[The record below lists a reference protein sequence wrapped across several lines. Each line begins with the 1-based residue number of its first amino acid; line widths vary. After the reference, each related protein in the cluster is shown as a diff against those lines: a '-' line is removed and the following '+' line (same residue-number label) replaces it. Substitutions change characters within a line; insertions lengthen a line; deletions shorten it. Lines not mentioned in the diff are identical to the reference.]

1 MARGHR
7 GRWIASISALGLLL
21 LLAACGQTTP
31 PATNGAH
38 AGVRATTTPTTIS
51 GTPTPTAIPLPY
63 SFPKQWLPA
72 PDGSDLPAGIGSVAF
87 APSSPQTG
95 YACGITPSNA
105 DNAPTTP
112 PYVVATS
119 DGGQSWRTV
128 AGSAAHAK
136 TGCMLFVDQNN
147 ARDVFAVAGKFYL
160 GLPQLYRSQDGG
172 ATWKVIPQPTVA
184 GISTSVAAIAVVHS
198 RLFAMIGVN
207 GEGNLEQPFYASDNG
222 GQSWTPID
230 LTINGQTLDISAQ
243 LWFDGPALVIEAA
256 PPCTGGC
263 GYALPAGSGRMGRR
277 PLSQPLSSQPPAPNA
292 YFKSSD
298 GGRTWIP
305 FATPA
310 QNLSN
315 LTFTRASDGSTTYAL
330 GTATGV
336 PNQPAA
342 TNVAFYSSD
351 GGAHWRQLPTLAG
364 AENGYLDPGSLG
376 QGGLDLLPD
385 GSVAAMTF
393 HTIGTTEPPQG
404 FYAGV
409 FLLRPNDA
417 SPSWRP
423 LISRDDGSFWQAT
436 PTAAGLRVWQ
446 IRFPPAPPDA
456 LGPAGGRLV
465 YFDLP

>member
-222 GQSWTPID
+222 GQSWQPID
-230 LTINGQTLDISAQ
+230 VNMNGQAVQLSEQ
-243 LWFDGPALVIEAA
+243 LWTDGSALIIEAG

-263 GYALPAGSGRMGRR
+263 GYALPTGAEQIGPR
-277 PLSQPLSSQPPAPNA
+277 PLSQPLSSQPPTPNY
-292 YFKSSD
+292 YFKSTD
-298 GGRTWIP
+298 GGRSWTT
-305 FATPA
+305 FVTPV
-310 QNLSN
+310 SN
-315 LTFTRASDGSTTYAL
+315 LNNLIFALASDGSKTYVV
-330 GTATGV
+330 GTALAV
-336 PNQPAA
+336 PNQPDA
-342 TNVAFYSSD
+342 TIVAFYSSD

-364 AENGYLDPGSLG
+364 VENGFLDAGSLA
-376 QGGLDLLPD
+376 QGGLQLLPD
-385 GSVAAMTF
+385 GSVATMTF
-393 HTIGTTEPPQG
+393 HSVGTAEPNQG
-404 FYAGV
+404 YYAGM
-409 FLLRPNDA
+409 FLLRPSDA
-417 SPSWRP
+417 APSWQP
-423 LISRDDGSFWQAT
+423 LILEDTGTFWQAT
-436 PTAAGLRVWQ
+436 PMATGLRVWQ
-446 IRFPPAPPDA
+446 VRFPPAPPDA
-456 LGPAGGRLV
+456 TTFPGGQLL